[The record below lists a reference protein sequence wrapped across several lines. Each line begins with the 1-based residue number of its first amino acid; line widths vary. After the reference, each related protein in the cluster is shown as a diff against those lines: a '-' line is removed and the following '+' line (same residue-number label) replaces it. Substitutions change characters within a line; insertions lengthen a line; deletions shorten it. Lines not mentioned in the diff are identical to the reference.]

1 MSSHTLSYH
10 QVKIGTF
17 FLYKSY
23 VLSVFVKKLPPYND
37 LKLISPIGEMQ
48 DKRIHAGEIK
58 HLPLASNLNHFLF
71 RQDNMI
77 NPLFYDNE
85 KIW

>member
-1 MSSHTLSYH
+1 MWSHTFSYH

-37 LKLISPIGEMQ
+37 LKLICLIGEMQ
-48 DKRIHAGEIK
+48 DKRIPAGEIK
-58 HLPLASNLNHFLF
+58 HLPLASNLNRFLF

-77 NPLFYDNE
+77 NPLFYDNV